1 MSDKAEKARYEREQR
16 EHDAA
21 INTEANLERI
31 ADSLERAVIA
41 LDSIATALS
50 LQILKTTPT
59 EPAMTY
65 STAECIIPG
74 TEPKTVHS
82 TTRKRFEGAHPD
94 RALVH
99 CTDCKRFEGDQHKP
113 SCHRQGI
120 VTATSDYNRQK

>member
-59 EPAMTY
+59 EPAMQSIKLCQNCGRPLEVPRPELVNWTCPHCGR
-65 STAECIIPG
+65 TWCNIP
-74 TEPKTVHS
+74 
-82 TTRKRFEGAHPD
+82 
-94 RALVH
+94 
-99 CTDCKRFEGDQHKP
+99 KP
-113 SCHRQGI
+113 
-120 VTATSDYNRQK
+120 